1 MCRLAVSFI
10 VEEEGG
16 EYSVS
21 GVFFSLSAEEKE
33 RDSLCTS
40 AFFLS
45 VCVCVYLMS
54 LILGTLELCTE
65 RQQPKLIMTAKPAP
79 DLTVSRVLHI
89 LMETIK

>member
-1 MCRLAVSFI
+1 MNIVS
-10 VEEEGG
+10 VGC
-16 EYSVS
+16 
-21 GVFFSLSAEEKE
+21 FFPLVLRKRKGTACAQVHSSS
-33 RDSLCTS
+33 RY
-40 AFFLS
+40 
-45 VCVCVYLMS
+45 VCVYLMS